1 MKNRLEKLLIIA
13 PKLFFQY
20 CQPAQNKS
28 ESHILFYK
36 NGFLSDSY
44 IMILSTSMTCACHCI
59 LACILCT
66 VHFLYCRSLSG
77 RVFQFCKW
85 RWKFSTKN
93 SLLDGWKCHLNRHLL
108 PKLAQCAFNPH
119 KIVRLWVYIYHHSD
133 ILSSTPFHI
142 TMSWELWKHPDP
154 VPGVRPM
161 FFKPK
166 LHKESKNGFK
176 TISYRPSPVMFF
188 LKNCFWSNKTIKKI
202 GCFVDF
208 CIFMAIYM
216 DKLDQF

>member
-1 MKNRLEKLLIIA
+1 MYNFGLKLPFDVLLLLATADRIIASLSMNYSLANTFFAPKNMKNRLEKLLIIA

-20 CQPAQNKS
+20 CQPAQNKP

-85 RWKFSTKN
+85 R
-93 SLLDGWKCHLNRHLL
+93 
-108 PKLAQCAFNPH
+108 
-119 KIVRLWVYIYHHSD
+119 
-133 ILSSTPFHI
+133 
-142 TMSWELWKHPDP
+142 
-154 VPGVRPM
+154 
-161 FFKPK
+161 
-166 LHKESKNGFK
+166 
-176 TISYRPSPVMFF
+176 
-188 LKNCFWSNKTIKKI
+188 
-202 GCFVDF
+202 
-208 CIFMAIYM
+208 
-216 DKLDQF
+216 